1 MRDGVR
7 ESVDGGE
14 EGWVGLQL
22 QNVSS
27 LGEVEGA
34 RHFVFVVIG
43 LKPIP
48 LPLNLT

>member
-1 MRDGVR
+1 MEVR
-7 ESVDGGE
+7 KGGKE
-14 EGWVGLQL
+14 LQL

-34 RHFVFVVIG
+34 SQFVFVVIG